1 MAKNEEKT
9 NDSCN
14 YFRGVRMNKRIDQ
27 FADDLFEKISQTN
40 TYINYVAQQEKVKN
54 DEVLKSKIRELRE
67 LNLKLQSTEDSE
79 ELFREQ
85 EYIENRYSE
94 LCEDERVYM
103 FIQAESEFTLA
114 LQHVYNKVL
123 EKIPFIE

>member
-1 MAKNEEKT
+1 MDKK
-9 NDSCN
+9 
-14 YFRGVRMNKRIDQ
+14 VDQ
-27 FADDLFEKISQTN
+27 FADDLFAKISQTN
-40 TYINYVAQQEKVKN
+40 IYRNYVAQQEKVKD

-103 FIQAESEFTLA
+103 FIQAESDFALA
-114 LQHVYNKVL
+114 LQHVYNRVL